1 MTWLLVVLVTA
12 GTLLVPARGQASY
25 AMDYQ
30 DVMLLSMVKIIN
42 IKDIVPPSINLAGK
56 LKAANPQEDILKKA
70 HKSRYNIKYFISFS
84 DSQKLKI
91 FNLYPPPPQQMRTE
105 ADF

>member
-1 MTWLLVVLVTA
+1 MVTWFLVVLVTA
-12 GTLLVPARGQASY
+12 GTLLVPARGQASH

-56 LKAANPQEDILKKA
+56 LKAANPQEDILKKSTQVSIQ
-70 HKSRYNIKYFISFS
+70 H
-84 DSQKLKI
+84 
-91 FNLYPPPPQQMRTE
+91 
-105 ADF
+105 